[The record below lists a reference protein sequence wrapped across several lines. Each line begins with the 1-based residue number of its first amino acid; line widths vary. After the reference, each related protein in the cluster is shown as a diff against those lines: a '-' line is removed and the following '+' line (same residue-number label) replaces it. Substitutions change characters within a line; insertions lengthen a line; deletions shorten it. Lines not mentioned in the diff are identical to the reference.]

1 MAGMRLFHGGSWPA
15 PAQTAAAEFL
25 EREVLPVL
33 TPLAI
38 DPGHPFPHLRNKS
51 LNLAISFATP
61 AGARLRY
68 GVVPV
73 PSLLPRVVPVP
84 GGAVL
89 LEDVIARHVA
99 LLFPGMPLH
108 GCWAFPG
115 DRHLGL
121 AIDEDEA

>member
-51 LNLAISFATP
+51 LNLAIRFAGP
-61 AGARLRY
+61 PGARLRY

-73 PSLLPRVVPVP
+73 PSLLPRVVSVP
-84 GGAVL
+84 DGAVL

-99 LLFPGMPLH
+99 RLFPQMPIQ
-108 GCWAFPG
+108 GCLAFRLTRNW
-115 DRHLGL
+115 DLT
-121 AIDEDEA
+121 IDEDE

>member
-61 AGARLRY
+61 AGARLRN

-73 PSLLPRVVPVP
+73 PPLLPRGVPGPGRAEMLEDVVARPVQRLLPGLPVP
-84 GGAVL
+84 GSGALPV
-89 LEDVIARHVA
+89 
-99 LLFPGMPLH
+99 
-108 GCWAFPG
+108 
-115 DRHLGL
+115 
-121 AIDEDEA
+121 